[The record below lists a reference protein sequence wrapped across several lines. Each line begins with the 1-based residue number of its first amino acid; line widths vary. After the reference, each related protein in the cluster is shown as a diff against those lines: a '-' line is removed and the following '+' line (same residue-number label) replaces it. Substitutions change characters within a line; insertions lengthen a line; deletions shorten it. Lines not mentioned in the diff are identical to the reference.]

1 MAISPSALRADIY
14 KLIDQ
19 VIATGE
25 PLEIARKGVI
35 VRLVPPEPTRSWL
48 EELPRREGVITGDP
62 DDLPDVD
69 WSDHWSAGK
78 EL

>member
-1 MAISPSALRADIY
+1 MAISPSALRANLY

-25 PLEIARKGVI
+25 PLEIARRGVI
-35 VRLVPPEPTRSWL
+35 VRLVPPKAKGSWL
-48 EELPRREGVITGDP
+48 DELPRRDGVVTGDP

-69 WSDHWSAGK
+69 WSDQWSAGR